1 MQAAGGVSGIV
12 SERKS
17 FLTNVTLAPL
27 DWPLLFPH
35 LKSVLLVLQGAIS
48 VDSLAELEDGALLLR
63 TLQLSK
69 SSFPIGQR
77 LLGSQRKMS
86 LNPIAKQIPQIVEVC
101 CSFIEKHGKGGST

>member
-1 MQAAGGVSGIV
+1 MVSGIV
-12 SERKS
+12 RERKS
-17 FLTNVTLAPL
+17 FLTNVTLALL

-35 LKSVLLVLQGAIS
+35 LKSVLVLQGAIS